1 MCSSFTEAIAGFGDS
16 TVVMI
21 AALFV
26 VSEGLDSTGV
36 TAWIGQRLIA
46 LAGDSKRRLLVFTML
61 LAAGLTAMIN
71 LTGRSPRCSRWR

>member
-1 MCSSFTEAIAGFGDS
+1 MLDFTEAIAGFGDS

-36 TAWIGQRLIA
+36 TAWIGQRLIGA
-46 LAGDSKRRLLVFTML
+46 RG
-61 LAAGLTAMIN
+61 
-71 LTGRSPRCSRWR
+71 